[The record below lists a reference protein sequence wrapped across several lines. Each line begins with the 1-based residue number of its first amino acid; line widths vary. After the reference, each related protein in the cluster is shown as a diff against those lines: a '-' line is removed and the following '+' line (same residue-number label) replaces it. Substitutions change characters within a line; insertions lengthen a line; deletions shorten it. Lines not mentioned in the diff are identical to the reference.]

1 MTQAHTIASYIVS
14 LNEAFD
20 ARADFERSKAKDD
33 SSNIHKTLAKLRKNV
48 TRESVAS
55 FFMSHNIDAA
65 LINRAIRADSRINVY
80 AYEKIENVA
89 SAALKSEA
97 LNHYSVAI
105 LKSAL
110 SLEGVDSA
118 LTFEDAKAACSA
130 DSKLKDNK
138 RDKLIKRY
146 SRIVASGTASTQ
158 SSSSLEA
165 LCAFDVLKRS
175 RNSEGD
181 TVFIVNHENDVAKA
195 LIERVA

>member
-1 MTQAHTIASYIVS
+1 MTQVNLASYIDA
-14 LNEAFD
+14 LNVAFD

-55 FFMSHNIDAA
+55 FFMSHNIDSQ

-110 SLEGVDSA
+110 SLESHDSA
-118 LTFEDAKAACSA
+118 LTFDDAKAACSA
-130 DSKLKDNK
+130 DSKLKDAK
-138 RDKLIKRY
+138 RDKMIKRY
-146 SRIVASGTASTQ
+146 SRVVAASTASTQ

-175 RNSEGD
+175 RNSEGE
-181 TVFIVNHENDVAKA
+181 TVFIVNAENDVTKA
-195 LIERVA
+195 LLERIA